1 MFATDDLLRYSQV
14 LSAWVKG
21 RCVAVSNR
29 GLTIRLCSPAE
40 KQGALSPQNKA
51 HWHRAAVALSS
62 TLWDQSRSRAQEPLV
77 GSGVLWSLGNAQL
90 SIMHLK
96 QFCVQKSLL
105 VIVRRETQPQRDGF

>member
-21 RCVAVSNR
+21 RCVAASNR
-29 GLTIRLCSPAE
+29 GLTIRLCSP
-40 KQGALSPQNKA
+40 PQNKA
-51 HWHRAAVALSS
+51 RWHRAAVALS

>member
-21 RCVAVSNR
+21 RCVAVSNNQAV
-29 GLTIRLCSPAE
+29 LSTP
-40 KQGALSPQNKA
+40 KQGTLALCCSGFKQ
-51 HWHRAAVALSS
+51 SS

-77 GSGVLWSLGNAQL
+77 GSGVLRSLGNAQL